1 MKVPD
6 LFIGKRLF
14 TGLGRPELLGRGED
28 EVRGS
33 GYIEG
38 PLISGDPTMVSP
50 KTVPID
56 GEADQQGGPEF
67 GCGNVNVTQNK
78 NEDISKLTGV
88 KKAPFY
94 AFFVKTYARIK
105 AFLKVDT
112 FVCTETIKAKIIY
125 SEVIMAN
132 IKNFIIP
139 HPSKEGKNLVYS
151 CLEGPENG
159 VYVRGTIKNKT
170 EILLPD
176 YWEDL
181 VHNDSITVSLT
192 PVGCHQDLIVKR
204 VSSKVVTIQ
213 TQSPYPI
220 HCFYHV
226 YGERKDVRRLVTE
239 VDIDASV

>member
-14 TGLGRPELLGRGED
+14 TGLGRPELLGRGEA

-50 KTVPID
+50 LTAPID
-56 GEADQQGGPEF
+56 GLPGGPEY
-67 GCGNVNVTQNK
+67 GCGNVNVTQNV
-78 NEDISKLTGV
+78 NQDIGKLTGV
-88 KKAPFY
+88 FKAPFY
-94 AFFVKTYARIK
+94 ALFVKTFARIK
-105 AFLKVDT
+105 EFLKVDT
-112 FVCTETIKAKIIY
+112 FVCTRTIKAKIIY

-159 VYVRGTIKNKT
+159 VYVRGTLRNKT
-170 EILLPD
+170 EIVLPD
-176 YWEDL
+176 YWENL

-239 VDIDASV
+239 VDIDASI

>member
-6 LFIGKRLF
+6 LFVGKRLF
-14 TGLGRPELLGRGED
+14 LGLGRPELLGRGDD

-33 GYIEG
+33 VYLEG

-50 KTVPID
+50 KTVPED
-56 GEADQQGGPEF
+56 GAPGGPEY
-67 GCGNVNVTQNK
+67 GCGNVNVTQNV

-94 AFFVKTYARIK
+94 ALFVKTYSRIK
-105 AFLKVDT
+105 SFLKVDT
-112 FVCTETIKAKIIY
+112 LITAETLKAKIIY

-132 IKNFIIP
+132 IKNFVIP

-170 EILLPD
+170 EIILPD
-176 YWEDL
+176 YWKDL
-181 VHNDSITVSLT
+181 VHNDSITVTLT

-204 VSSKVVTIQ
+204 VSSEIVTIQ

-226 YGERKDVRRLVTE
+226 YGERKDVRKLVTE
-239 VDIDASV
+239 VDIDASI

>member
-6 LFIGKRLF
+6 LFVGKRLF
-14 TGLGRPELLGRGED
+14 LGLGRPELLGRDDD

-33 GYIEG
+33 GYLEG

-50 KTVPID
+50 KTVIED
-56 GEADQQGGPEF
+56 GAPGGPEY
-67 GCGNVNVTQNK
+67 GCGNVNVTQNA
-78 NEDISKLTGV
+78 NSDINKLTGV

-94 AFFVKTYARIK
+94 ALFVKTYSRIK
-105 AFLKVDT
+105 SFLKVDT
-112 FVCTETIKAKIIY
+112 LITAETLKAKIIY

-132 IKNFIIP
+132 IKNFVIP

-159 VYVRGTIKNKT
+159 VYVRGTLTNKT
-170 EILLPD
+170 EIILPD
-176 YWEDL
+176 YWKDL
-181 VHNDSITVSLT
+181 VHNDSITVTLT

-204 VSSKVVTIQ
+204 VSSEIVTIQ

-226 YGERKDVRRLVTE
+226 YGERKDVRKLVTE
-239 VDIDASV
+239 VDIDASI